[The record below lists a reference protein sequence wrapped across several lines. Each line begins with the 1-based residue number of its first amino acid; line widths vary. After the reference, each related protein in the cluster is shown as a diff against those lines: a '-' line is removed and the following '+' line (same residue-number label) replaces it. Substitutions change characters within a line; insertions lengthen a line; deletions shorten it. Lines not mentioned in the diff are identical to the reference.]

1 MYQRKSGDIARAHR
15 FPVPLPDQLMT
26 HRENAVMLRY
36 DGKSI
41 AGASIFF
48 AVLPV
53 ADLAKLPGLGLNLS
67 EQDIDGETAF
77 FRETPQGVS
86 LYLEADT
93 HSDRLLGLRE
103 MARAGQVHLLDCLG
117 DLRIMG
123 APDNLDAPQQAAYEE
138 NGFPE
143 VDARTGIMLLRE
155 LSAEAEKARGCDED
169 PSISSGF

>member
-15 FPVPLPDQLMT
+15 FPVPLPDRLMS

-41 AGASIFF
+41 DGASVFF
-48 AVLPV
+48 AVLPI
-53 ADLAKLPGLGLNLS
+53 ADLAKLPGPGLNLT
-67 EQDIDGETAF
+67 EHDIDGETAF

-103 MARAGQVHLLDCLG
+103 MARAGHVHLLDCLG

-123 APDNLDAPQQAAYEE
+123 APDKLDPPRQAAFEE
-138 NGFPE
+138 NDFPE
-143 VDARTGIMLLRE
+143 VDARTGITLLRE
-155 LSAEAEKARGCDED
+155 LSAQAEKVRGCDED
-169 PSISSGF
+169 PSISSGL